1 MKKIFYK
8 CLGHDTQK
16 KINKPIFFYHI
27 PKCAGTTFAVLI
39 SHLFKKTHRINGPL
53 FKNNDKGGLTAFE
66 NYLKIENIINSN
78 ELQFIYGHLPFEI
91 HNKLKNK
98 YLFVTIVREP
108 VQRCISHYTW
118 ATSNNFFSKN
128 DDIDELFKNNKLP
141 KNTMVN
147 QFSGV
152 GLSQSNSKELI
163 NLALKNLSNK
173 IDLLFD
179 IEDFFILINWI
190 ISSYNLPN
198 LFFQKQQVNHKK
210 INISEKNIEKI
221 TKYNEQDI
229 ILYSK
234 LLQNNLIKNIDN
246 TTTKDRNIKKYLYS
260 SPELLVNNKKTLLL
274 NENEIQTVEKK
285 LIKSNYEIQ
294 KV

>member
-8 CLGHDTQK
+8 CLGHDIQK

-78 ELQFIYGHLPFEI
+78 EIQFLYGHLPFEI
-91 HNKLKNK
+91 HDQLKNK

-108 VQRCISHYTW
+108 VQRCISHYAW
-118 ATSNNFFSKN
+118 AIRKNYFSK
-128 DDIDELFKNNKLP
+128 DDNIDELFKSNKLP
-141 KNTMVN
+141 KNTIVN

-152 GLSQSNSKELI
+152 GLSQSNGKEPI
-163 NLALKNLSNK
+163 SLALKNLSNK

-179 IEDFFILINWI
+179 IEDFFILLNWI

-234 LLQNNLIKNIDN
+234 LLQNNLIKSYNI
-246 TTTKDRNIKKYLYS
+246 KRFEERNIKKYLYS
-260 SPELLVNNKKTLLL
+260 SPELLVNDKKTLFI
-274 NENEIQTVEKK
+274 NKDKIQAIEKK
-285 LIKSNYEIQ
+285 LIQSNYEIH

>member
-8 CLGHDTQK
+8 CLGYNIQK

-78 ELQFIYGHLPFEI
+78 KLEFLYGHLPFEI

-98 YLFVTIVREP
+98 YLFITIVREP
-108 VQRCISHYTW
+108 IQRCISHYIW
-118 ATSNNFFSKN
+118 AISNNFFSKN
-128 DDIDELFKNNKLP
+128 DDIDELFKSNKLP
-141 KNTMVN
+141 KNTIVN
-147 QFSGV
+147 QFSGL
-152 GLSQSNSKELI
+152 GLSQPNSKELI

-179 IEDFFILINWI
+179 IEDFFILLNWI

-198 LFFQKQQVNHKK
+198 LFFQKQKFNNNK
-210 INISEKNIEKI
+210 INISEKTIEKI
-221 TKYNEQDI
+221 KKYNKQDI

-234 LLQNNLIKNIDN
+234 LLQNNLIKNINN
-246 TTTKDRNIKKYLYS
+246 TKTKDRNIKKYLYS

-274 NENEIQTVEKK
+274 NENEIQVVEKK